1 LATQQHGAVKHGQL
15 LQAGIGPSVIKRL
28 TRAGA
33 LHRRH
38 QGVYIVGH
46 LALAPFAKEA
56 AASLACREGAVI
68 SHRSAAR
75 LWGFLDPEPSQVDVT
90 VIGGWCR
97 PKRGI
102 RIHRVA
108 AIDDRDLRRR
118 HGLPVISPAQTLID
132 LAAESTMAEL
142 EDAVAEARSQRLIRK
157 GELEASVE
165 RAGRR
170 RGAARMRHFLRA
182 EGGPEITRSRA
193 ERRFR
198 ALLREAQLP
207 QPRLNV
213 RIGRFTVDFLWE
225 REHVALEVDSWQF
238 HGHRRAFERDRR
250 KDLALSDAGYHVIR
264 ITWRQ
269 FTEESLP
276 LIAHI
281 SRALDRAAR
290 PHG

>member
-1 LATQQHGAVKHGQL
+1 
-15 LQAGIGPSVIKRL
+15 
-28 TRAGA
+28 
-33 LHRRH
+33 
-38 QGVYIVGH
+38 
-46 LALAPFAKEA
+46 
-56 AASLACREGAVI
+56 
-68 SHRSAAR
+68 
-75 LWGFLDPEPSQVDVT
+75 
-90 VIGGWCR
+90 
-97 PKRGI
+97 
-102 RIHRVA
+102 
-108 AIDDRDLRRR
+108 
-118 HGLPVISPAQTLID
+118 
-132 LAAESTMAEL
+132 
-142 EDAVAEARSQRLIRK
+142 
-157 GELEASVE
+157 
-165 RAGRR
+165 
-170 RGAARMRHFLRA
+170 MRHFLRA

-250 KDLALSDAGYHVIR
+250 KDLALSDADYHVIR

-276 LIAHI
+276 LIAHVA
-281 SRALDRAAR
+281 RALDRAAR